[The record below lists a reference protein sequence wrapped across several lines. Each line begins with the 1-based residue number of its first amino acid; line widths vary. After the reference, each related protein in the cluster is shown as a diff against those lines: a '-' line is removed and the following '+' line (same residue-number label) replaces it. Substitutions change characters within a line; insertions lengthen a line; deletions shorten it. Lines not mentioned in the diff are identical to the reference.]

1 MSRRIDFYQQ
11 LTDFY
16 LCACIPLYQTASVG
30 YVLIVRHAT
39 HDCLWM
45 WPRNGVRPLRSPTIT
60 RTLVSCILTT
70 LSYLTDVH
78 ALLCCHEAQ
87 HREHHEA
94 CKEAGSTVDYSQY
107 KCISAEKC
115 EEKNGEW
122 EGEQWLTL
130 WAKREREPYQYV
142 VTWALCEL
150 FKIATGSR
158 KDGEWKGSSNYS
170 ESYCCFAVGRYR
182 TETTMTILS
191 LHNTDPSSIALN
203 IIAYIHWFH

>member
-1 MSRRIDFYQQ
+1 
-11 LTDFY
+11 
-16 LCACIPLYQTASVG
+16 
-30 YVLIVRHAT
+30 
-39 HDCLWM
+39 M
-45 WPRNGVRPLRSPTIT
+45 WPRNGVRPLRPPTVT

-130 WAKREREPYQYV
+130 WAKRERAISICCNMSFV
-142 VTWALCEL
+142 WAVQDSDWQQKRWGMKGKQQLLWEL
-150 FKIATGSR
+150 LLFRSWQVQDR
-158 KDGEWKGSSNYS
+158 KDNDNSVFAQYRPQFNCTKYNSIYS
-170 ESYCCFAVGRYR
+170 LISLIKICSWTSCSYFQCVCNGLIGLGGMVEQCRMY
-182 TETTMTILS
+182 
-191 LHNTDPSSIALN
+191 
-203 IIAYIHWFH
+203 IIKTSKI